1 MRGRFPIIPG
11 QVCGLGIMVLAI
23 GVSGNATAQS
33 EDLFKEAER
42 AGNHMS
48 ADRSETQALQIAAG
62 EMFDLSAD
70 NDAGLTL
77 KMENLSGTLLTFPAV
92 EETEEAGE
100 IRYYFQAPPVPGKYE
115 IHDRNNGVA
124 ATIEV
129 VAPVAKL
136 LAPTEVDLCDKQF
149 PVRFKGPKSR
159 FDRLE
164 ITPAN
169 ASASPHNGYK
179 QPSVIKTLNAE
190 SSSTVFL
197 DVPEEAGA
205 YRVGYFT
212 QSSMA
217 IYRPIA
223 EQEITVTADRAC
235 KANTAGSDKPEF
247 NPSNPLLKVLSG
259 EQQ

>member
-1 MRGRFPIIPG
+1 
-11 QVCGLGIMVLAI
+11 MVLAI
-23 GVSGNATAQS
+23 GLSGNAIAQS
-33 EDLFKEAER
+33 ENLFNEAER
-42 AGNHMS
+42 AGNDKP
-48 ADRSETQALQIAAG
+48 ANRSEAQVLQIAAG
-62 EMFDLSAD
+62 EMFDLSAGD
-70 NDAGLTL
+70 DAGLTL

-92 EETEEAGE
+92 EESEEAGG
-100 IRYYFQAPPVPGKYE
+100 IRYHFQAPPVPGKYQ
-115 IHDRNNGVA
+115 IHDSNNGVA

-129 VAPVAKL
+129 VAPLAKL

-164 ITPAN
+164 ITPTN

-190 SSSTVFL
+190 SPSTVFL
-197 DVPEEAGA
+197 DVPAGPGT
-205 YRVGYFT
+205 YHIGYFT

-223 EQEITVTADRAC
+223 EQQITVTANENCA
-235 KANTAGSDKPEF
+235 ANIADNDKPVF
-247 NPSNPLLKVLSG
+247 KPNDPLLKPLSG
-259 EQQ
+259 EQ

>member
-1 MRGRFPIIPG
+1 
-11 QVCGLGIMVLAI
+11 MVLAI
-23 GVSGNATAQS
+23 GVGGNATAQS

-42 AGNHMS
+42 AGNNMS
-48 ADRSETQALQIAAG
+48 ADPSETQALQIAAG
-62 EMFDLSAD
+62 EMFELSAD
-70 NDAGLTL
+70 EDAGLTL
-77 KMENLSGTLLTFPAV
+77 KMENLSGTLLTLPAV
-92 EETEEAGE
+92 EETEEAGGT
-100 IRYYFQAPPVPGKYE
+100 RYHFQAPPVPGKYE

-129 VAPVAKL
+129 VAPLAKL

-164 ITPAN
+164 ITSAN
-169 ASASPHNGYK
+169 ASASPHNGYR

-190 SSSTVFL
+190 SPSTVFL
-197 DVPEEAGA
+197 DVPEEPGA
-205 YRVGYFT
+205 YRIGYFT

-223 EQEITVTADRAC
+223 EQDIMVTADKNCA
-235 KANTAGSDKPEF
+235 ANTADSGGPVSEPND
-247 NPSNPLLKVLSG
+247 PLLKPLSG

>member
-11 QVCGLGIMVLAI
+11 QVCGLGIMVLVI
-23 GVSGNATAQS
+23 GLSGNATAQS

-48 ADRSETQALQIAAG
+48 VDRSETQTLQIAAG
-62 EMFDLSAD
+62 EMFELSAGD
-70 NDAGLTL
+70 DAGLTL
-77 KMENLSGTLLTFPAV
+77 KMENLSGSLLTFPAV
-92 EETEEAGE
+92 EETKEAGGT
-100 IRYYFQAPPVPGKYE
+100 RYHFQAPPVPGNYQ
-115 IHDRNNGVA
+115 IHDSKNGVA

-129 VAPVAKL
+129 VAPLAKL
-136 LAPTEVDLCDKQF
+136 LAPTVVNLCDKQF

-179 QPSVIKTLNAE
+179 QPSVIKTLNAK
-190 SSSTVFL
+190 SPSTVFL
-197 DVPEEAGA
+197 DVPAAPGA
-205 YRVGYFT
+205 YRIGYFT

-223 EQEITVTADRAC
+223 EQELTVTADKDCA
-235 KANTAGSDKPEF
+235 ANDADSDKPEF
-247 NPSNPLLKVLSG
+247 NPSNPLLKALSG